1 MSVFRIHKTKNFTIM
16 SNHHFKEKEMSL
28 KAKGLLSLMLSLP
41 DDWNYNIS
49 GLVKLSK
56 DGKDSVM
63 SALGELENF
72 GYLRR
77 DRTTDSKGR
86 FSGIIYNI
94 FEEPQQENPIA
105 EEQNTDT
112 QKAEEQNTENP
123 TQLNTKLTNNLNN
136 KELKNKTT
144 KEKALST
151 SNFDDILNEIE
162 NEELKQLYIDYI
174 DMRNTIKSPVSARAL
189 KMLIDRCSRIAN
201 FDIELQKEMIEAAV
215 INNWKSVYLPK
226 DEKPQ
231 KKENNSRI
239 LDRENRYSKSGYDA
253 LKNFNLNS

>member
-16 SNHHFKEKEMSL
+16 SNYHFKEKEMSL

-63 SALGELENF
+63 SALGELEKF

-77 DRTTDSKGR
+77 DRTTDNKGR

-94 FEEPQQENPIA
+94 FEEPQPENPVA
-105 EEQNTDT
+105 EEQNAET
-112 QKAEEQNTENP
+112 QKEGKQNAENP
-123 TQLNTKLTNNLNN
+123 PQLNTKLTNNLNN
-136 KELKNKTT
+136 KELNNKTT
-144 KEKALST
+144 KENVSIFE
-151 SNFDDILNEIE
+151 NILNEIE

-174 DMRNTIKSPVSARAL
+174 DMRNIIKSPISARAL
-189 KMLIDRCSRIAN
+189 NMLIDRCSRLAN

-215 INNWKSVYLPK
+215 INNWKSIYLPK
-226 DEKPQ
+226 EKEQQ

-239 LDRENRYSKSGYDA
+239 LNRENRYSSTGYDA
-253 LKNFNLNS
+253 LKNFDLKS

>member
-16 SNHHFKEKEMSL
+16 SNYHFKEKDMSL

-63 SALGELENF
+63 SALGELEKF

-77 DRTTDSKGR
+77 DRTIDNKGR

-94 FEEPQQENPIA
+94 FEEPQPENPIA
-105 EEQNTDT
+105 EEQN
-112 QKAEEQNTENP
+112 AEEQNEGKQNAENP
-123 TQLNTKLTNNLNN
+123 PQLNTKLTNNSFN
-136 KELKNKTT
+136 KELTNKTT
-144 KEKALST
+144 NKDFLE
-151 SNFDDILNEIE
+151 ILNVIE
-162 NEELKQLYIDYI
+162 DEELKQLYLDYI
-174 DMRNTIKSPVSARAL
+174 EMRNLIKSPVSKRAL
-189 KMLIDRCSRIAN
+189 SMLIDRCARLAN

-226 DEKPQ
+226 EEKPQ

-239 LDRENRYSKSGYDA
+239 LNRESRYSKSGYDA
-253 LKNFNLNS
+253 LKNFDLNT